1 MDDILALLDSLD
13 VPVDIDIDIDIDIDY
28 IDLDKWLDKWILEV

>member
-13 VPVDIDIDIDIDIDY
+13 VPIDYDYIDYDYIDIDY
-28 IDLDKWLDKWILEV
+28 IDLDKWLLEV